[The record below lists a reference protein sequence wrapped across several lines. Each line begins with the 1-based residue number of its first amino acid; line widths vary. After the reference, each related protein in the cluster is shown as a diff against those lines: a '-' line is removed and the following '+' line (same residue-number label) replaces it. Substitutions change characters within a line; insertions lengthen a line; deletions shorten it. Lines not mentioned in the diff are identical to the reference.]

1 MFIGETEGIDDLPHL
16 IELVNTG
23 KMGVDWM
30 LAYIELHR
38 LVAALKE
45 AAQNYEVSVSENFT
59 GEENKSFSLLF
70 LSLVASENQFNKF
83 QVLLSDSLTCKCAH
97 TNAHIYILLCCFEW
111 TLLLPQCYFYS
122 LFVYF
127 FLCLMVFYSYI

>member
-97 TNAHIYILLCCFEW
+97 THTHIFYYAVLNGLFCCHNVSFIV
-111 TLLLPQCYFYS
+111 C
-122 LFVYF
+122 LFVF
-127 FLCLMVFYSYI
+127 FYA